1 MLDDEDSDLTPAGE
15 MKVSEIKAE
24 LEMRGIGFA
33 DCFEK
38 QELVNRLEKARSEG
52 KADPSILN
60 DFNKRM
66 MEKNLQEEK
75 DLDEEELSRAMDDIT
90 ANDGTLPGG
99 LTPEAV
105 RKLTSNPEIMT
116 LLQNPKLQDAMKKVM
131 TEGPSAMASYASD
144 PEMME
149 MLTKLSTVMNDIA
162 K

>member
-1 MLDDEDSDLTPAGE
+1 
-15 MKVSEIKAE
+15 
-24 LEMRGIGFA
+24 
-33 DCFEK
+33 
-38 QELVNRLEKARSEG
+38 SEG

-105 RKLTSNPEIMT
+105 RKL
-116 LLQNPKLQDAMKKVM
+116 
-131 TEGPSAMASYASD
+131 
-144 PEMME
+144 
-149 MLTKLSTVMNDIA
+149 
-162 K
+162 